1 MIMRRLVMLVVVLL
15 LGHAAGSMPLP
26 AAAQPALVFDMDSG
40 EVLLAEEAG
49 RPWYPASLTKLM
61 TAYLT
66 LEAVAAGRISLNTEA
81 TISRRAAAGGGHGAA
96 RLGVKPGT
104 RMSIDRMLAF
114 LLVRSDADMAVALAE
129 AVGGSEQNF
138 VRMMNAAAKRL
149 GMSGT
154 RFVNPHG
161 MGHPEQVTTAR
172 DMGLLAMAIY
182 RRFLKRNPAL
192 WRYFSSPY
200 IRKGK
205 HRQKNRN
212 KLLFMMKGA
221 NGMKTGFLCASG
233 FNLLATARRDG
244 HQLAAVVMGRKT
256 GYTRAS
262 FARILLEEGFRML
275 RAGQHTGISISR
287 IPNRRGRAPDISAGV
302 CKGRNIRMADFAALG
317 GWGVAIGAEAA
328 SVRAEAALEAEMLAA
343 RLWRRKLPHGVA
355 RLPQKRAYAGL
366 IWNLGE
372 EEALAVCMR
381 ARAHGVPCAVYPPQ
395 AMVQLARAVSELR
408 RLREQ
413 RQRRKAAGKKTT
425 GKKAVGRKRRKMT
438 LSVSPA
444 RGR

>member
-1 MIMRRLVMLVVVLL
+1 MRRLVVLVAALM
-15 LGHAAGSMPLP
+15 LGHGALWLAAARP
-26 AAAQPALVFDMDSG
+26 AAAQPALVFDMDNG

-66 LEAVAAGRISLNTEA
+66 LKAVRAGRLSLNTVA

-104 RMSIDRMLAF
+104 RMTIDRMLAF

-129 AVGGSEQNF
+129 AVGGSEAAF
-138 VRMMNAAAKRL
+138 VSMMNAAARHL
-149 GMSGT
+149 GMTGT
-154 RFVNPHG
+154 HFVNPHG
-161 MGHPEQVTTAR
+161 MGHPRQVTTAR

-182 RRFLKRNPAL
+182 HEFLKRNPAL
-192 WRYFSSPY
+192 WRYFSAPY

-205 HRQKNRN
+205 KKQKNRN

-233 FNLLATARRDG
+233 FNLLATARRGG
-244 HQLAAVVMGRKT
+244 HQLAAVVFGRKT

-262 FARILLEEGFRML
+262 FARVMLEEGFRML
-275 RAGQHTGISISR
+275 RAGRHTGISIRR
-287 IPNRRGRAPDISAGV
+287 IPNHRGKAPDISAGV
-302 CKGRNIRMADFAALG
+302 CKGRSIRMADFATLG
-317 GWGVAIGAEAA
+317 GWGVAIGAARA
-328 SVRAEAALEAEMLAA
+328 SVRAEALLEAEMLAA

-355 RLPQKRAYAGL
+355 RLPRERAYAGL
-366 IWNLGE
+366 VWNLAE
-372 EEALAVCMR
+372 EEALGLCMR
-381 ARAHGVPCAVYPPQ
+381 ARAHGVACEAYPPQ
-395 AMVQLARAVSELR
+395 ALARLARAVEEQR
-408 RLREQ
+408 RLRQ
-413 RQRRKAAGKKTT
+413 KKRSKAAGK
-425 GKKAVGRKRRKMT
+425 ASGRKRKMRFT
-438 LSVSPA
+438 VSPA